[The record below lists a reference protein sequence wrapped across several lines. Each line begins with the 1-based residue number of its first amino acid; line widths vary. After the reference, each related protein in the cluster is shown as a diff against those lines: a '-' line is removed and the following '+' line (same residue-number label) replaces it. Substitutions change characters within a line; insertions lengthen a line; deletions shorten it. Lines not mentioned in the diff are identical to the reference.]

1 MESLRVSL
9 NLKNSNRIRNESW
22 GSYEPSWRFGAR
34 ILGREH
40 VPQEGKKNSGLGCDD
55 DDAPQPSSWSL
66 RKLKVRK
73 WESFP
78 TRMSPQN
85 KDNDPLVAVTESE
98 SSSYDE
104 SQANHEE
111 AGEEVY
117 ENTTET
123 TYNVGDHVYTW
134 ISFMGVPFATQ
145 EHGIVVDLE
154 ESHIILVRFQK
165 EEAEEGDDETRNFN
179 MIKERISRIDGIKKW
194 HKIPYGVNW
203 VKRMITRAGTA
214 NPIKADDP
222 AMILRRVGWLWKNQF
237 LLLQNLA
244 GETNEK
250 DISECIAV
258 WCMTGNFFSYHG
270 MAKMGHHGADM
281 ATGAKLAGSVCTQAA
296 VTTVVPL
303 MLPVFAAYDITTAV
317 DTLTSL

>member
-1 MESLRVSL
+1 MTKIQPKPFPVIVKPRC
-9 NLKNSNRIRNESW
+9 
-22 GSYEPSWRFGAR
+22 A
-34 ILGREH
+34 
-40 VPQEGKKNSGLGCDD
+40 SGN
-55 DDAPQPSSWSL
+55 P
-66 RKLKVRK
+66 
-73 WESFP
+73 FP

-111 AGEEVY
+111 AGEEVN
-117 ENTTET
+117 EKNTTET

-134 ISFMGVPFATQ
+134 VSFMGVPFATQ
-145 EHGIVVDLE
+145 QHGIVVDLE

-317 DTLTSL
+317 QSWKETSKCKNEWSAISKEWNEKFAFAQHLQQNERISAIASLYSPPKSVFPPIVG